1 MAVSLV
7 SPPIS
12 PAMRTRP
19 QGFTL
24 IELMVVIGVIAIL
37 ALLTLP
43 GIQDKLVRDQI
54 VESARLSD
62 VAKAQVAAAWARDQL
77 MPANNTAAG
86 LPSPDKMVGNFV
98 KAVEV
103 EGGAIHL
110 RFGQKA
116 NSALRDKTLS
126 FRPAIVTGEAL
137 VPIAWVC
144 GRAAVP
150 TPMAAQGSDRT
161 DLPDN
166 LLPLNCRPR

>member
-1 MAVSLV
+1 
-7 SPPIS
+7 
-12 PAMRTRP
+12 MRAHFRP
-19 QGFTL
+19 RPCGFTL

-62 VAKAQVAAAWARDQL
+62 VAKAQVAAAWTRDKL
-77 MPANNTAAG
+77 MPANNAAAG
-86 LPSPDKMVGNFV
+86 LPTPDKMVGNFV

-116 NSALRDKTLS
+116 NAALRDKTLT
-126 FRPAIVTGEAL
+126 FRPAIVAGEAL

-144 GRAAVP
+144 GRAGIP
-150 TPMAAQGSDRT
+150 SPMTAQGHDRT
-161 DLPDN
+161 DLPN
-166 LLPLNCRPR
+166 HLLPLNCRPQ

>member
-1 MAVSLV
+1 
-7 SPPIS
+7 
-12 PAMRTRP
+12 MRTRP
-19 QGFTL
+19 RGFTL

-62 VAKAQVAAAWARDQL
+62 VAKAQVAAAWARDKL
-77 MPANNTAAG
+77 MPANNAAAG

-103 EGGAIHL
+103 EDGAIHM
-110 RFGQKA
+110 RFGQQA
-116 NSALRDKTLS
+116 NAALRDKTLT
-126 FRPAIVTGEAL
+126 FRPAVVTGETI

-144 GRAAVP
+144 GRAPVP
-150 TPMAAQGSDRT
+150 TPMVAQGSDRT
-161 DLPDN
+161 NLPDT
-166 LLPLNCRPR
+166 LLPINCRPH